1 MPEHVI
7 HRVNDVLNLH
17 ASKGLNGAKILLMG
31 MAYKKNVDDMRES
44 PSLILTQ
51 RLKERG
57 ALVDYHDPFIPEI
70 KLTREHAELAGMA
83 SVPISAE
90 VVQSYDLVLIS
101 TDHDEIDYDELVAH
115 ARLVVD
121 TRNATKGVTHNRQKI
136 VKA

>member
-1 MPEHVI
+1 
-7 HRVNDVLNLH
+7 
-17 ASKGLNGAKILLMG
+17 
-31 MAYKKNVDDMRES
+31 
-44 PSLILTQ
+44 
-51 RLKERG
+51 
-57 ALVDYHDPFIPEI
+57 
-70 KLTREHAELAGMA
+70 MA